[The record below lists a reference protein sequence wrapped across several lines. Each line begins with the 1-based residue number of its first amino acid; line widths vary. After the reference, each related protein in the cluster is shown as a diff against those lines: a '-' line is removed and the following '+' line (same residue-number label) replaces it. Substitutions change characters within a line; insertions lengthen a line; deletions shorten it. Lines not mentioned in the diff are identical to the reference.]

1 VRVPFGVIIIGLL
14 AVFAGVLYLLNGLTF
29 LGAIVFGP
37 IPSGDGRILA
47 GVLAIIV
54 GIIWIAVGGAAFS
67 LKPWAWVFG
76 VIMAFFGLFESLL
89 ALLTTLSWEYA
100 IATAVLPVF
109 ILWYLNREKI
119 KQAFG
124 VADELV

>member
-1 VRVPFGVIIIGLL
+1 MRVPFGVIIIGVL
-14 AVFAGVLYLLNGLTF
+14 AMFAGVLYLMRGLTF
-29 LGAIVFGP
+29 LGYIVFGP

-54 GIIWIAVGGAAFS
+54 GLIWIAVGGAAFT
-67 LKPWAWVFG
+67 LKPWAWVIG
-76 VIMAFFGLFESLL
+76 VIMAFFGLFEALFALL
-89 ALLTTLSWEYA
+89 ATLSWEYA
-100 IATAVLPVF
+100 LSTAVLPVF

>member
-1 VRVPFGVIIIGLL
+1 M
-14 AVFAGVLYLLNGLTF
+14 
-29 LGAIVFGP
+29 
-37 IPSGDGRILA
+37 
-47 GVLAIIV
+47 
-54 GIIWIAVGGAAFS
+54 GGAAFT

-76 VIMAFFGLFESLL
+76 VIMAFFGLFEALFALL
-89 ALLTTLSWEYA
+89 ATLSWEYA
-100 IATAVLPVF
+100 LSTAVLPVF

>member
-1 VRVPFGVIIIGLL
+1 VGL
-14 AVFAGVLYLLNGLTF
+14 
-29 LGAIVFGP
+29 
-37 IPSGDGRILA
+37 
-47 GVLAIIV
+47 
-54 GIIWIAVGGAAFS
+54 IWIAVGGAAFT

-76 VIMAFFGLFESLL
+76 VIMAFFGLFEALFALL
-89 ALLTTLSWEYA
+89 ATLSWEYA
-100 IATAVLPVF
+100 LSTAVLPVF